1 MGAGGGFHYEPDSD
15 SGSAEKKFQSAT
27 DEAERFSSQSI
38 GLRNVFISFHV
49 DDEAQV
55 RFLTSQIKQEKSK
68 LVFRDYS
75 VKEPFDEKW
84 RTQVRERISQTSATV
99 VMIGP
104 ETANRPAVNFEI
116 EESYRQGKSV
126 IGIRIYKDRNDPI
139 PEAMMRHKARI
150 VNWVLAD
157 IQREL
162 DNA

>member
-1 MGAGGGFHYEPDSD
+1 MGAGGGFHYDPDSD
-15 SGSAEKKFQSAT
+15 SGSAEKKFQTAT
-27 DEAERFSSQSI
+27 DEAERFSNQPTGI
-38 GLRNVFISFHV
+38 RNVFISFHV
-49 DDEAQV
+49 EDEAQV
-55 RFLTSQIKQEKSK
+55 RFLTSQIKQEKSQ

-84 RTQVRERISQTSATV
+84 RAQVRERISQTSTTV

-104 ETANRPAVNFEI
+104 ETATRPAVNFEI
-116 EESYRQGKSV
+116 EESYRQGKPV
-126 IGIRIYKDRNDPI
+126 IGVRIYKDQSDPI
-139 PEAMMRHKARI
+139 PEPMIRHKASI